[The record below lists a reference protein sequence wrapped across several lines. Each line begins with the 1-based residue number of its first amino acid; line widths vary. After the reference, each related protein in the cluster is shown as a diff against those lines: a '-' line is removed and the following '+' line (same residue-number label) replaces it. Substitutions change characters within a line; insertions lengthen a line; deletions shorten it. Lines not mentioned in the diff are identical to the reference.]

1 LAVLRLVVLH
11 RAVRLHRA
19 AEVSAAVRDD
29 REARLA
35 VQGTVVA
42 DVRGAVRYLAGVRMH
57 EELRHEPLTLSE
69 VLQRAQIDLG
79 IALALERRHDHEA
92 DRGHRH
98 ETTDDAAQ
106 PECRALEEPAAWK
119 ALAGRGLRHCRLAPL
134 GRGGC

>member
-1 LAVLRLVVLH
+1 
-11 RAVRLHRA
+11 
-19 AEVSAAVRDD
+19 EVSAAVRDD

-106 PECRALEEPAAWK
+106 AEGRALEEPAARK
-119 ALAGRGLRHCRLAPL
+119 ALARLGHCRLAPIRRD
-134 GRGGC
+134 GRRSGRLPRTGALRPDRR